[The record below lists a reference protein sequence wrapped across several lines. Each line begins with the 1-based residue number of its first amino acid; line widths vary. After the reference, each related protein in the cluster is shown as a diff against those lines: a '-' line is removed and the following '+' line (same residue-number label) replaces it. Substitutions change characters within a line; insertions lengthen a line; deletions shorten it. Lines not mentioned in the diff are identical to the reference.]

1 MTTQQ
6 ITFLLAPYGTATL
19 TFPERL
25 TPDAFLRLDSAIG
38 QALREPGTA
47 AGSEPAEATT
57 DPGAIEVD
65 SWLLQGH

>member
-19 TFPERL
+19 SLPERL
-25 TPDAFLRLDSAIG
+25 TPDAFLRLNSAIG
-38 QALREPGTA
+38 QALREPRAA
-47 AGSEPAEATT
+47 AGCAAAEAAT

-65 SWLLQGH
+65 SWLVQGH